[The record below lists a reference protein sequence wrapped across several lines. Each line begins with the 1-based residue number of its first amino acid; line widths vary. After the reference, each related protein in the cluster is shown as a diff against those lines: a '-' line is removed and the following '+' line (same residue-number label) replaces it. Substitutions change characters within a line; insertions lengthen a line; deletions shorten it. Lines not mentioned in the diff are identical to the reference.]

1 MKNRIQ
7 KIVLMVVFLLTLT
20 PLPLSAQ
27 ATISEEPDF
36 PEIKSDYVYMV
47 DLDNNQIMLDEG
59 SEQTIYPASMTKMMT
74 LLVAIENAPALESTM
89 VLGPEVFAGLRGSA
103 CLGCR
108 V

>member
-47 DLDNNQIMLDEG
+47 DLDNNQIMLDELIQERKSINPDG
-59 SEQTIYPASMTKMMT
+59 EC
-74 LLVAIENAPALESTM
+74 ENPKCSQ
-89 VLGPEVFAGLRGSA
+89 
-103 CLGCR
+103 
-108 V
+108 

>member
-36 PEIKSDYVYMV
+36 PEIKSDYVYMS
-47 DLDNNQIMLDEG
+47 IWI
-59 SEQTIYPASMTKMMT
+59 TIRSCWMRG
-74 LLVAIENAPALESTM
+74 VSRSFIR
-89 VLGPEVFAGLRGSA
+89 LR
-103 CLGCR
+103 
-108 V
+108 